1 MEFADTWQSVCL
13 ELLKLYAHLSERVA
27 MNITLTVDCVNACLT
42 NVPEIDELG
51 TFGFLGLAREEC
63 AVMIVA
69 QALFTR
75 ICLQK

>member
-1 MEFADTWQSVCL
+1 M

-69 QALFTR
+69 QVFLFTR